1 MIPTHLNTS
10 YHILSPR
17 MEQEWMRSALL
28 HMKALMQK
36 AIGDL
41 ATVQQTVERRN
52 LWAPHHESESRLGRQ
67 NTRTALNRQ
76 LSTKSMG
83 GRTGRRQES
92 KHSSASNS
100 SSSDELLA
108 TNLHDHHRTN
118 LKTSERALTLEQL
131 KTIDQELE
139 RWCRGWTDAFTGA
152 TISADTLNLYHF
164 SYHHILP
171 QTAPIGGVLLQWP
184 ASLVLGKDLPEVGSE
199 VHQKSSQMKL
209 SRAKGKVIS
218 AKVDAE
224 DGIEMLTLC
233 IRLVQG
239 QFVSSGFGTC
249 GLIVC

>member
-1 MIPTHLNTS
+1 
-10 YHILSPR
+10 
-17 MEQEWMRSALL
+17 MRSALL

-52 LWAPHHESESRLGRQ
+52 LWAPESESRLGRQ
-67 NTRTALNRQ
+67 T
-76 LSTKSMG
+76 SP
-83 GRTGRRQES
+83 GRIHGRRES
-92 KHSSASNS
+92 IQSVVSVSSY
-100 SSSDELLA
+100 SDELLA
-108 TNLHDHHRTN
+108 TNLHDHHRTD
-118 LKTSERALTLEQL
+118 LKASERAVTLEQL

-139 RWCRGWTDAFTGA
+139 RWCRGWTDAFTGE
-152 TISADTLNLYHF
+152 TISVDTLNLYHF
-164 SYHHILP
+164 SFHHILP
-171 QTAPIGGVLLQWP
+171 QTAPVGGVLLQWP

-218 AKVDAE
+218 AKVNAE

-239 QFVSSGFGTC
+239 QFVTSGFGTC